1 MRVTTMTLEAAALL
15 TGNLLLVVSL
25 AVIGGWIMYNRL
37 RLVPPSTYAEMEQ
50 TLADMNRQMSDLRQQ
65 QAADHTE
72 MRRLRGEI
80 GRIDAALQEWTERF
94 MALSREFRE
103 ATGREPNTRPPLPP
117 ASVAAPPSVAIVA
130 LSPAALLRL
139 MCETFD
145 LDEIDGLVFEMGLG
159 SNVRGDST
167 EERARSLIRAAQRR
181 GRLTELIELCR
192 RERPNGG
199 F

>member
-1 MRVTTMTLEAAALL
+1 MTPEAAALL

-25 AVIGGWIMYNRL
+25 AAIGGWIMYNRL

-80 GRIDAALQEWTERF
+80 TRIDASLQEWTERF
-94 MALSREFRE
+94 LALAREFRE
-103 ATGREPNTRPPLPP
+103 ATGREPNTRPPALST
-117 ASVAAPPSVAIVA
+117 AVAAPLTAVT
-130 LSPAALLRL
+130 SPAALLKL

-145 LDEIDGLVFEMGLG
+145 MDEVDGLVFEMGLG
-159 SNVRGDST
+159 RNVRGDST
-167 EERARSLIRAAQRR
+167 EDRARSLISAAQRR

-192 RERPNGG
+192 RERPQGG

>member
-1 MRVTTMTLEAAALL
+1 
-15 TGNLLLVVSL
+15 
-25 AVIGGWIMYNRL
+25 
-37 RLVPPSTYAEMEQ
+37 MERS
-50 TLADMNRQMSDLRQQ
+50 LADMNRQMGELRQQ

-80 GRIDAALQEWTERF
+80 GRIDAALQEWSERF
-94 MALSREFRE
+94 LALSREFRE
-103 ATGREPNTRPPLPP
+103 ATGREPNTRAPVAVVPAVPL
-117 ASVAAPPSVAIVA
+117 SVTA

-139 MCETFD
+139 MAETFD
-145 LDEIDGLVFEMGLG
+145 LDEVDGLVFEMGLG
-159 SNVRGDST
+159 RNVRGDST
-167 EERARSLIRAAQRR
+167 EDRARSLISAAQRR

>member
-1 MRVTTMTLEAAALL
+1 MTIESLW
-15 TGNLLLVVSL
+15 LLVANL
-25 AVIGGWIMYNRL
+25 GAVITAAIIGSWLLYNRL
-37 RLVPPSTYAEMEQ
+37 RQIPPSTYAEMEQ
-50 TLADMNRQMSDLRQQ
+50 TLADMNRQMGDMRQQ

-117 ASVAAPPSVAIVA
+117 ASVAAPPSVAIVT
-130 LSPAALLRL
+130 LSPAALLKL

-145 LDEIDGLVFEMGLG
+145 MDEVDGLVFEMGLG
-159 SNVRGDST
+159 RNVRGDST
-167 EERARSLIRAAQRR
+167 EDRARSLISAAQRR

>member
-1 MRVTTMTLEAAALL
+1 MRMTTMTPEAAALL

-80 GRIDAALQEWTERF
+80 GRIDTALQEWSERF
-94 MALSREFRE
+94 LALSREFRE
-103 ATGREPNTRPPLPP
+103 ATGREPNTR
-117 ASVAAPPSVAIVA
+117 APVAIVPAVSSSVTA
-130 LSPAALLRL
+130 LTPAALLRL
-139 MCETFD
+139 MAETFD
-145 LDEIDGLVFEMGLG
+145 LDEVDGLVFEMGLG
-159 SNVRGDST
+159 RNVRGDST
-167 EERARSLIRAAQRR
+167 EDRARSLISAAQRR

>member
-1 MRVTTMTLEAAALL
+1 MRMTTMTPEAAALL

-80 GRIDAALQEWTERF
+80 GRIDTALQEWSERF
-94 MALSREFRE
+94 LALSREFRE
-103 ATGREPNTRPPLPP
+103 ATGREPNTRPP
-117 ASVAAPPSVAIVA
+117 VAIVPAVPLSVTA

-139 MCETFD
+139 MAETFD
-145 LDEIDGLVFEMGLG
+145 LDEVDGLVFEMGLG
-159 SNVRGDST
+159 RNVRGDST
-167 EERARSLIRAAQRR
+167 EDRARSLISAAQRR